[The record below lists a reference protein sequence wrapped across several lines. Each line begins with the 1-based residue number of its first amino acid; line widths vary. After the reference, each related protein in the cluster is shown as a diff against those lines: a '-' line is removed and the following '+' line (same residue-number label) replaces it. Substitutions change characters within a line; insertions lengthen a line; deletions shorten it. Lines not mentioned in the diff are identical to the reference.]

1 MKKDRQKKK
10 AGLAQRPAAVSH
22 ISSPTKTH
30 RSGYDHCNGD
40 NDDKTRPERAVGG
53 LWDLAMTTGR
63 TKPTR
68 LCHAQVHVDTLELA
82 Q

>member
-10 AGLAQRPAAVSH
+10 AGLAHVPLLYPTSA
-22 ISSPTKTH
+22 PTKTH
-30 RSGYDHCNGD
+30 RSGYDHCNGN